1 MRCKGGGI
9 IAGPVGGTRPE
20 RHCIEMWGG
29 YRGCLYHVEG
39 VYMRKQIG
47 LMVVLG
53 LAMVALAAEQ
63 AGKTYKPDDEGFIR
77 NWVIL
82 EPIPL
87 GDMANNHEEETQK
100 PMFNKQYFDGQK
112 EAMPEDGQK
121 VKVDGKE
128 LAWHA
133 HSASDYAI
141 DFEKI
146 ASDASKE
153 PTNAM
158 YLGVAYIMAAEQK
171 DGVKL
176 AIGSD
181 DSSVWWLNGT
191 EAIRVYSGR
200 GVDKDQDSAENL
212 TLKKGL
218 NVLKFA
224 VINGDGPS
232 GACARFMDKGGSPI
246 KEITILGAAPKKE

>member
-1 MRCKGGGI
+1 
-9 IAGPVGGTRPE
+9 
-20 RHCIEMWGG
+20 
-29 YRGCLYHVEG
+29 
-39 VYMRKQIG
+39 MRKH
-47 LMVVLG
+47 
-53 LAMVALAAEQ
+53 LAMVGILGVALVALAAEQ
-63 AGKTYKPDDEGFIR
+63 AGKTFKPDDEGFIR

-87 GDMANNHEEETQK
+87 GETANTHEEDTQK

-112 EAMPEDGQK
+112 DGTPQDGDK
-121 VKVDGKE
+121 VKVDSKD

-146 ASDASKE
+146 AADASKE
-153 PTNAM
+153 PTNA
-158 YLGVAYIMAAEQK
+158 LFFGVAYIIAADQK

-181 DSSVWWLNGT
+181 DSSVWWLNGN
-191 EAIRVYSGR
+191 EVIRVYSGR
-200 GVDKDQDSAENL
+200 GVDKDQDTAENL

-218 NVLKFA
+218 NVLRFA
-224 VINGDGPS
+224 VINGDGPT
-232 GACARFMDKGGSPI
+232 GACARFMDKGGSPV
-246 KEITILGAAPKKE
+246 KEITILSSPPKKE